1 MCSRC
6 LRSNL
11 SYLHGLKIQVLI
23 EATSR
28 IPEQIG
34 TPSSYKIRYFSL
46 DCISI
51 VNCTQMHYLE
61 MEFYLKYQP
70 GNNHTM
76 FSSNVWE
83 TIMHIDR
90 ITETV
95 LKEMDQT
102 HRQSEWWES
111 QAKSPVWS
119 TSSIVSSAPCKG
131 NSFTDGIIPSLP
143 HAATISKQKLP
154 KAVLWRAKDFPLWRM
169 LLSLTAKCT
178 LWQRRGMIF
187 PGVQTILSSHPHSH
201 EFFRS
206 GFGTVGF
213 SVSHSMKQ
221 CIMNTVHAPP
231 QTNTGCLSDLFI
243 SGIHASKGKTPQTAH
258 FSSSLGFYNHI
269 LLVFPH

>member
-1 MCSRC
+1 MA
-6 LRSNL
+6 
-11 SYLHGLKIQVLI
+11 II
-23 EATSR
+23 
-28 IPEQIG
+28 
-34 TPSSYKIRYFSL
+34 
-46 DCISI
+46 
-51 VNCTQMHYLE
+51 TQC
-61 MEFYLKYQP
+61 
-70 GNNHTM
+70 M

-83 TIMHIDR
+83 TIMLVDC

-119 TSSIVSSAPCKG
+119 TNSTVSSAPCKG
-131 NSFTDGIIPSLP
+131 NSFADGISPSLP
-143 HAATISKQKLP
+143 HAATISKQRLA

-206 GFGTVGF
+206 GFGTGGF

-221 CIMNTVHAPP
+221 CIRILPMPFLK
-231 QTNTGCLSDLFI
+231 QTQEASLIYLFLE
-243 SGIHASKGKTPQTAH
+243 STPARGKHSRLHTSAVLWDFTIT
-258 FSSSLGFYNHI
+258 FY
-269 LLVFPH
+269 

>member
-1 MCSRC
+1 
-6 LRSNL
+6 
-11 SYLHGLKIQVLI
+11 
-23 EATSR
+23 
-28 IPEQIG
+28 
-34 TPSSYKIRYFSL
+34 
-46 DCISI
+46 
-51 VNCTQMHYLE
+51 
-61 MEFYLKYQP
+61 MEFYLKYQRD
-70 GNNHTM
+70 NNQTM

-83 TIMHIDR
+83 TIMHIDC

-131 NSFTDGIIPSLP
+131 NSFADGIIPSLP

-221 CIMNTVHAPP
+221 CIMNTAHAPP
-231 QTNTGCLSDLFI
+231 QTNRMPLWFIYFWNPCQQGENTADCTLQQFSGILQSHFI
-243 SGIHASKGKTPQTAH
+243 S
-258 FSSSLGFYNHI
+258 FSSLNPVTLTQLTFLIEKYDFWI
-269 LLVFPH
+269 L